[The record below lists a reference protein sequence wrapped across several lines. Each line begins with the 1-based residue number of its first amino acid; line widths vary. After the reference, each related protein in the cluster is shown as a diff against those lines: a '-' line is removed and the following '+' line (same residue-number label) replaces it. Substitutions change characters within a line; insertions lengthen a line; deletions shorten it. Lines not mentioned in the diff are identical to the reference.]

1 MNTILLTYWLIQPA
15 PDLCPISD
23 MQQLGANGVFAPI
36 FKSGERHILVVQ
48 ARFDTG
54 DPNAVIS
61 AFLYAMNN
69 AKRNASLQHP
79 EAIVYAHEC
88 WLNGEKLN
96 MSEPVS

>member
-1 MNTILLTYWLIQPA
+1 M
-15 PDLCPISD
+15 
-23 MQQLGANGVFAPI
+23 
-36 FKSGERHILVVQ
+36 Q

-54 DPNAVIS
+54 DPNAVMS

-96 MSEPVS
+96 MSEPIQ